1 MSWADE
7 EPNTLRGLDSDE
19 AVSAFVLRVL
29 RVLRVLP
36 TVKVLDQPPRPAL
49 APALVFTAESAAP
62 VAVLVLASGSVSAFG
77 SVTKPRLPLPLL
89 LWEAK
94 S

>member
-29 RVLRVLP
+29 RVLP

-49 APALVFTAESAAP
+49 APALVFTAGSAAP
-62 VAVLVLASGSVSAFG
+62 VAVLVSASGSVSAFG
-77 SVTKPRLPLPLL
+77 SVTKPRLLLPLL